1 MPAMDRARMARY
13 AAEWAADFGARD
25 LERILGHYAE
35 DVRFESPVAQRV
47 AGQAVLTGKAALR
60 AYFAKALSATRSIAF
75 EIEELVCDEAAGRLA
90 ILYRSTID
98 GERRQTVCE
107 TVRFDADGLVAESRV
122 YYGAAEGANS
132 SSR

>member
-1 MPAMDRARMARY
+1 MPAMNRARMAQY
-13 AAEWAADFGARD
+13 AAQWAADFGARD
-25 LERILGHYAE
+25 LEKILAHYAE

-47 AGQAVLTGKAALR
+47 AGQAMLAGKAALR
-60 AYFAKALSATRSIAF
+60 AYFARALAGTGSIAF
-75 EIEELVCDEAAGRLA
+75 EIEDLVCDEAAARLA

-98 GERRQTVCE
+98 GARRQTVCE
-107 TVRFDADGLVAESRV
+107 TVRFDAEGLVVESRV